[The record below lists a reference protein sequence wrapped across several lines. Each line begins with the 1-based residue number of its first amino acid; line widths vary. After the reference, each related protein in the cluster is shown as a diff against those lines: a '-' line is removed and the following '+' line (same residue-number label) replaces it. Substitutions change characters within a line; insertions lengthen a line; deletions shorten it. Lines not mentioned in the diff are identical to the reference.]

1 MEETLGKRISANRKR
16 LGMTQDRLA
25 ELLGVTAQAVSKWEN
40 DQSCPDITMLPKL
53 AEIFGISTD
62 ELLGLAAPRQEP
74 VFEAEVVEPQK
85 DHFEFR
91 WDNGRRGLLGC
102 AVWVLLA
109 GAMLLAGNL
118 LPFDFGFWETLWH
131 TGLLTVGVFGLY
143 PHFSVFR
150 LTCTLEGG
158 YLVADDFCLLPF
170 TLGKGLILPVLLL
183 FLGLHLLTE
192 AFKKSKTAS
201 IHVTKNGKNIK
212 KGTCTMLGNH
222 FDCDN
227 SFGET
232 THRIQ
237 ADRLEGGNADNSF
250 GALTVDLRDC
260 RDFAPDCH
268 VNLNCSFGELNLI
281 VPRCCAVRPQN
292 STAFAS
298 VTTKGQPD
306 PDARYFL
313 TADCDVSFGQI
324 TIQYL

>member
-16 LGMTQDRLA
+16 LGLTQDRLA

-40 DQSCPDITMLPKL
+40 DQSCPDITMLPRL

-62 ELLGLAAPRQEP
+62 ELLGLAAPQPEP
-74 VFEAEVVEPQK
+74 VFEAEVVEPRK

-91 WDNGRRGLLGC
+91 WDGSRKGLLGC

-109 GAMLLAGNL
+109 GIMLLAGNL
-118 LPFDFGFWETLWH
+118 FQFDFGFWETLWH
-131 TGLLTVGVFGLY
+131 TGLLTFGVFGLY
-143 PHFSVFR
+143 PNFSVFR
-150 LTCTLEGG
+150 LACTLVGG
-158 YLVADDFCLLPF
+158 YLMAEDFCILPF
-170 TLGKGLILPVLLL
+170 TLGRGLILPILLL
-183 FLGLHLLTE
+183 FLGLHLLTQ
-192 AFKKSKTAS
+192 AFHKSRVGS
-201 IHVTKNGKNIK
+201 IHVTKNGQNIK
-212 KGTCTMLGNH
+212 KGTCTMLGNR
-222 FDCDN
+222 FACDN

-237 ADRLEGGNADNSF
+237 AERLEGGKADNSF
-250 GALTVDLRDC
+250 GSLTLDLRDC
-260 RDFAPDCH
+260 RDFALDCH
-268 VNLNCSFGELNLI
+268 LDLDCSFGELNLI
-281 VPRCCAVRPQN
+281 VPRCCAVRPNN

-306 PDARYFL
+306 SDAKHIL